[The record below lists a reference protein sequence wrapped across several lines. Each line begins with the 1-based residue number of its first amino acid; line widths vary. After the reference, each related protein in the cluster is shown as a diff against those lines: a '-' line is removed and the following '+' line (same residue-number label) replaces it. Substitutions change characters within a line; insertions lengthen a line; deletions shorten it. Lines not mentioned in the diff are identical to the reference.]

1 MNDQAIQ
8 KAIDDY
14 IAMEHKAWAWDELR
28 ANLEKLSG
36 DRHPTVPVL
45 LTHMRNLLDRAP
57 NVLQTAKVTADNGVV
72 TEGSLPLP
80 FP

>member
-1 MNDQAIQ
+1 MSYDDPIQ

-14 IAMEHKAWAWDELR
+14 ITMEQKAWAWDELR
-28 ANLEKLSG
+28 RLLEEL
-36 DRHPTVPVL
+36 PE
-45 LTHMRNLLDRAP
+45 DRAP
-57 NVLQTAKVTADNGVV
+57 IASKLLDKMKRLLQTAKVTADNGVV